1 MRGYFFLDNR
11 VKEDIKKLVDPPPL
25 MMESVVPS
33 VDLTVCQA

>member
-11 VKEDIKKLVDPPPL
+11 VEEDIKNWLIPPL

-33 VDLTVCQA
+33 VGLTVCQA